1 MDIFAVDT
9 SAVDSSALDSSALD
23 ASVAE
28 LYSVGLYLRDF
39 TGTVATV
46 GLADS
51 VSVPSDSLPA

>member
-1 MDIFAVDT
+1 MDTFAEDT
-9 SAVDSSALDSSALD
+9 SALDESALDE
-23 ASVAE
+23 SVAG